1 MHDPAV
7 ILISLLTFLCIILGC
22 SRVWLQL
29 QTQRLISEGAQGAK
43 YKTQDETGLKQILD
57 K

>member
-29 QTQRLISEGAQGAK
+29 QTQRLISEGDQGAK